1 MNALRPP
8 RHPLPDLRSPRS
20 PSSNSSAPGVDSPV
34 GQTCRGPV
42 TWPPPELATPP
53 VQLPPTAPTTGADGV
68 RRHDGLS
75 YATGSGYRPRLLDL
89 SVPATAEP
97 PAVVVWIHGGAWMEG
112 DRRHP
117 PPTVSADLLF
127 GSLLR
132 AGLAVATI
140 DYRHAGEAPF
150 PAQLHD
156 VKAAIRYLRHYADPL
171 GIEGTRVGLWGESA
185 GGHLAAMAGL
195 TGASDPALEGTEGI
209 AAGDTTVAAVVD
221 WYGISDVGA
230 LLPDTPGPHDPF
242 VTFLG
247 GDPDDR
253 PRRAAAAS
261 PVSHARS
268 PAPPFLLAHG
278 TRDTLVP
285 FEHSERLAG
294 LLRAAGNHAE
304 LLAVPDA
311 EHIFLNADV
320 APVVAHCVAFL
331 AHHLRRTA
339 TD

>member
-1 MNALRPP
+1 MLSDPI
-8 RHPLPDLRSPRS
+8 
-20 PSSNSSAPGVDSPV
+20 
-34 GQTCRGPV
+34 

-68 RRHDGLS
+68 RRYDGLS
-75 YATGSGYRPRLLDL
+75 YATNSGYRPRLLDL
-89 SVPATAEP
+89 VVPAAAEP

-140 DYRHAGEAPF
+140 DYRHAREAPF

-156 VKAAIRYLRHYADPL
+156 VKAAIRYLRHYAGPL
-171 GIEGTRVGLWGESA
+171 GIDWTRIGLWGESA

-195 TGASDPALEGTEGI
+195 TGASDPSLEGTEGI
-209 AAGDTTVAAVVD
+209 TAGDTTVAAVVD
-221 WYGISDVGA
+221 WYGITDVGA
-230 LLPDTPGPHDPF
+230 LLPDTPGPYDPF

-247 GDPDDR
+247 GDPGDR
-253 PRRAAAAS
+253 QRLAAAAS
-261 PVSHARS
+261 PVSYARS

-285 FEHSERLAG
+285 FEHSEHLAG

-304 LLAVPDA
+304 LVAVPDA

-331 AHHLRRTA
+331 AHHLRRPA
-339 TD
+339 TDRAAQFPPGAG